1 MIFFYLLLLH
11 PPPSK
16 KNIYIFASLSYSWKC
31 CYRLYHYMERI
42 LVLYCNS
49 TVKPNYRNFKN
60 QNPKRCNVRLTS
72 SSNPQKDLQLQHL
85 QHNTTQHPTKSP
97 QNSIP
102 ANQFSPIYSPNSNTK
117 RAQIQHR
124 RVNLK
129 QTVKANKLIL
139 KTKTKKPKL
148 NHSRPQKEKRIK
160 EIGIKD

>member
-11 PPPSK
+11 PPLK

-148 NHSRPQKEKRIK
+148 NHSRPQKEKESK
-160 EIGIKD
+160 KLELK